1 MMISKE
7 MHKESYEYAISQY
20 LIADNEDERWNA
32 RKTLASIE
40 NSASMTYGKVFSDSL
55 HRLLMNAINK
65 GA

>member
-40 NSASMTYGKVFSDSL
+40 YSAIVTYGKVFADSL
-55 HRLLMNAINK
+55 HKLLINAINK